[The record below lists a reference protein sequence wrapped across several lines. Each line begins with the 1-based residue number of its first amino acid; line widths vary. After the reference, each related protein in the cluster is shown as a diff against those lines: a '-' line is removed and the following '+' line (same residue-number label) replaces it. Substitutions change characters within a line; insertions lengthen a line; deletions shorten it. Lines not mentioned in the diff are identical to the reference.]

1 MEGGRESK
9 PSSSGVKSKRMRLAD
24 PNNYTTLRKEII
36 MKRAFAFILALMLV
50 CSLSVTAFAEETGT
64 ITISNATVGQTYYL
78 YKIFDASY
86 AKDSQGNPKLDS
98 NGNPIVAYTI
108 DPNSKFYVDMFG
120 ADGKADNAYFNHDVD
135 THVVTKKGADKDIIT
150 YLDGLT
156 ATKTA
161 DKEITA
167 TSNEVVFTGLDTG
180 YYLVDRGTTST
191 VTITTNTPSISIIDK
206 NQKPGSGFNKVIVEN
221 GEKKESNSAS
231 IGDGINFEITFTAT
245 NYDGDEL
252 VKYYTI
258 HDIKSSGLWV
268 EFEDVSVSVN
278 GVDQPNGYYFFAG
291 PVNNPD
297 GSGLNPADTEEWEY
311 LKEDGWVGE
320 KNPNNAQW
328 FLIHYGYDEFDIVIP
343 WLSNFTFTGD
353 KTLNEYTL
361 TFDLSEEDENNIL
374 STSIY
379 EPTAEVVLTY
389 TAAVG
394 PDAVAGPVQ
403 NEASLRW
410 EHTDGTSGNEDTE
423 KTDTKVHNLG
433 ITKIANDTAKTR
445 LPGAVFGLYSDA
457 ACTVPIYVIPTGEEG
472 VYILDDIDTIV
483 SGKERVS
490 ARDKYA
496 SADLDEWLADDPAPD
511 ADGINRRNDM
521 VTPENGQLV
530 VLGLED
536 GKYYVKEIEAPEGYN
551 KLTLPVE
558 VEVGGPNVT
567 TYDSGYQVYGVPVV
581 NNQGQELPS
590 TGGTGTILLISIG
603 TMVAMA
609 FAVLMITQKKMSTYR
624 D

>member
-1 MEGGRESK
+1 
-9 PSSSGVKSKRMRLAD
+9 
-24 PNNYTTLRKEII
+24 
-36 MKRAFAFILALMLV
+36 MKRVFAIVLALALV
-50 CSLSVTAFAEETGT
+50 CSLSVVAFATETGT
-64 ITISNATVGQTYYL
+64 ITISNATKDQTYYL

-86 AKDSQGNPKLDS
+86 AKDDQGNPKLDA

-120 ADGKADNAYFNHDVD
+120 TDGKKENPFFNHDPE

-150 YLDGLT
+150 YLDGLA
-156 ATKTA
+156 ATKAA
-161 DKEITA
+161 DRSIVAQSSTVE
-167 TSNEVVFTGLDTG
+167 FTGLDTG

-221 GEKKESNSAS
+221 GEEMETNSAS
-231 IGDGINFEITFTAT
+231 IGDNINFEITFTAT

-258 HDIKSSGLWV
+258 HDVKSSGLWV
-268 EFEDVSVSVN
+268 EFEDVAVSVN
-278 GVDQPNGYYFFAG
+278 GEDKPNGYYFFAG
-291 PVNNPD
+291 PVNDPD
-297 GSGLNPADTEEWEY
+297 SGVGHNPADTEEWEY
-311 LKEDGWVGE
+311 LEGWVGE
-320 KNPNNAQW
+320 KDPNKAQW
-328 FLIHYGYDEFDIVIP
+328 FLIHHGYDVFDIVIP
-343 WLSNFTFTGD
+343 WLDDFTFTGD

-361 TFDLSEEDENNIL
+361 NFDLSEEDGNNIL
-374 STSIY
+374 STSAY
-379 EPTAEVVLTY
+379 APTAEVVLTY

-394 PDAVAGPVQ
+394 PDAVTGPVQ

-433 ITKIANDTAKTR
+433 ITKIANDAAKTR
-445 LPGAVFGLYSDA
+445 LPDAIFGLYSDA
-457 ACTVPIYVIPTGEEG
+457 DCTNPLFVIPTGEMG

-490 ARDKYA
+490 AREKYA
-496 SADLDEWLADDPAPD
+496 SDELTEWLAEDPYPD
-511 ADGINRRNDM
+511 ADGTNRRNDM
-521 VTPENGQLV
+521 VTPANGQLV

-567 TYDSGYQVYGVPVV
+567 TYDSGHQVYGVHVV